1 MMDNEIIQMDGCEFW
16 GEYLYLVT
24 AHGHSLLKLFFDRK
38 HPEGCCEIGELNTH
52 PEYRQKGY
60 AKMLVGEAERL
71 AKEKGYWQVLLW
83 TNRDTWVQEW
93 YERMGYEVEEFMRP
107 PSDGTVWLS
116 KFL

>member
-1 MMDNEIIQMDGCEFW
+1 MMDNEIIQMGGCEFW

-24 AHGHSLLKLFFDRK
+24 ARGHSLLKLFFDKK

-83 TNRDTWVQEW
+83 TNRDTWVQDLRE
-93 YERMGYEVEEFMRP
+93 YLKKEAV
-107 PSDGTVWLS
+107 
-116 KFL
+116 